1 MGSKAPQ
8 KAKPT
13 LEDVVLDMKMNSK
26 QLARES
32 TKAMKDS
39 QKYMKKAK
47 QSLKKNNE
55 EGAKLNLQSAAS
67 KRAESMNLQRM
78 GMKMNFIAGHMK
90 GMENN
95 AQIMGS
101 FEKLNQIAGN
111 NTPNFNVMS

>member
-47 QSLKKNNE
+47 
-55 EGAKLNLQSAAS
+55 
-67 KRAESMNLQRM
+67 
-78 GMKMNFIAGHMK
+78 
-90 GMENN
+90 
-95 AQIMGS
+95 
-101 FEKLNQIAGN
+101 
-111 NTPNFNVMS
+111 